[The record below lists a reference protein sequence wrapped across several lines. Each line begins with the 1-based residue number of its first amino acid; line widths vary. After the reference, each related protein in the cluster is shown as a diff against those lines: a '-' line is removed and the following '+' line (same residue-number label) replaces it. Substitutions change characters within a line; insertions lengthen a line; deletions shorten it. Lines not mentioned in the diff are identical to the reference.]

1 MLVSIV
7 GGGRTLVEPNYAL
20 VTCSSYGKIFRIMAL
35 LGIILDLEC
44 IWPHALINT
53 PHHLNACTF

>member
-7 GGGRTLVEPNYAL
+7 GVGVHGRTLVEPNYAL
-20 VTCSSYGKIFRIMAL
+20 VTCSVYGKIFRIMAL

-44 IWPHALINT
+44 I
-53 PHHLNACTF
+53 

>member
-7 GGGRTLVEPNYAL
+7 GVPLILCIGDNACFYCGGGRTLVEPNYAL

-35 LGIILDLEC
+35 FCIILDLEC
-44 IWPHALINT
+44 I
-53 PHHLNACTF
+53 